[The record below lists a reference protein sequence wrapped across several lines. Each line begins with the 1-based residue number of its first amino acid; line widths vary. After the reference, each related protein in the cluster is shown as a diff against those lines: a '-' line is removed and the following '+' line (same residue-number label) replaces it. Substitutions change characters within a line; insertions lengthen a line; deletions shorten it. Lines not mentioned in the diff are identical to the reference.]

1 MCFAFLVADSRAT
14 PLDRPHK
21 AQLERSIP
29 QHVAISDDQVQVAT
43 GVRQRAAQQ
52 AEFLWEHTPD
62 VSLLC
67 RPDGTISEC
76 NPAGRRLGSP
86 RHIRELLG
94 DTWQHTFVFEI
105 VAWLRHE
112 RVWTGQL
119 ELTLSEGPPLYWSA
133 TAVGVYDDHD
143 ELTELLLVG
152 HDVTKQT
159 LRIAHLTHLATHD
172 GLTGLPNR
180 TSFLERLRGSM
191 MVRSRMDRPLVVILA
206 DVDRFKLIND
216 SLGHE
221 LGDELLA
228 SVAHRLRDLART
240 HDVVARVGAN
250 QFAVLCESVS
260 DDKIAVVLAE
270 RIRLGLAHP
279 LWVDERA
286 VPISVSVGVAT
297 ASDSSAERVLRN
309 ADTAMLEAKQTGRNR
324 TVQFDHTLA
333 HRVEQR
339 LAMEHALRRALE
351 LDELSL
357 VYQPQFALSNNTVVG
372 AEALVRW
379 NSPVLGSVSPA
390 EFIPVAEDTGLII
403 GIGRWV
409 LHHACHEAARWHE
422 VNPAAAEMDVHVNLS
437 PRQFLQP
444 DLGDMVERALQASGL
459 APHRLCLEI
468 TETAVMHD
476 INLALATLTSLR
488 RLGVRVAL
496 DDFGVGHSSLSYL
509 RSLPVDVLKLD
520 KSFIDR
526 LGQDQRDADIV
537 TAVINLARAL
547 GLSVVAEGIETEE
560 QRRILRS
567 LGCTLAQGFLFSRP
581 LPPEE
586 FLERI
591 RTRSPEAVA
600 VAVAVG

>member
-1 MCFAFLVADSRAT
+1 VGTD
-14 PLDRPHK
+14 
-21 AQLERSIP
+21 
-29 QHVAISDDQVQVAT
+29 
-43 GVRQRAAQQ
+43 VRRRAAEQ
-52 AEFLWEHTPD
+52 AEFLWEHSPD
-62 VSLLC
+62 VNLLC
-67 RPDGTISEC
+67 RPDGTIAGV
-76 NPAGRRLGSP
+76 NPAGRRLGSYE
-86 RHIRELLG
+86 HIRELLG
-94 DTWQHTFVFEI
+94 ETWQHTFVSEI
-105 VAWLRHE
+105 VSWLRHE

-119 ELTLSEGPPLYWSA
+119 DLTIAGGIPVTWSA
-133 TAVGVYDDHD
+133 TAVAVYDDDD

-152 HDVTKQT
+152 HDITKQQ
-159 LRIAHLTHLATHD
+159 LRTAHLTHLATHD

-180 TSFLERLRGSM
+180 TSFVERLRGAI
-191 MVRSRMDRPLVVILA
+191 MVRARMDRPLVVILA

-221 LGDELLA
+221 LGDEVLA

-240 HDVVARVGAN
+240 NDLVARVGAN
-250 QFAVLCESVS
+250 QFAILCEAVS
-260 DDKIAVVLAE
+260 DEKIAVVLAE

-279 LWVDERA
+279 LWVDDRA
-286 VPISVSVGVAT
+286 VPISVSVGVAV
-297 ASDSSAERVLRN
+297 ANDDSAERVLRN

-324 TVQFDHTLA
+324 TVLFDQTLA
-333 HRVEQR
+333 QRVEQR
-339 LAMEHALRRALE
+339 LSMEHALRRALE
-351 LDELSL
+351 LNELAL
-357 VYQPQFALSNNTVVG
+357 VYQPQVALTNNAIVG

-379 NSPVLGSVSPA
+379 NSPQLGSVSPA

-422 VNPAAAEMDVHVNLS
+422 VNPAASDLDVHVNLS

-444 DLGDMVERALQASGL
+444 DLGEMVERALQASGL

-476 INLALATLTSLR
+476 INLALTTLTSLR

-547 GLSVVAEGIETEE
+547 GLSVVAEGIETED

-567 LGCTLAQGFLFSRP
+567 LGCTLAQGFLFSKP
-581 LPPEE
+581 LPPTA
-586 FLERI
+586 FRDRI
-591 RTRSPEAVA
+591 RSTTL
-600 VAVAVG
+600 